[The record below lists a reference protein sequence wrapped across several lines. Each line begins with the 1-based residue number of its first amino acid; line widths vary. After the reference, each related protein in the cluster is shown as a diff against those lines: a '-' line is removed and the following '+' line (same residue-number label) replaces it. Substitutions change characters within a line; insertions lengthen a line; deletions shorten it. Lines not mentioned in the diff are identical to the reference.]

1 MIPDKVGHN
10 DIYYTHEF
18 TLNLLSN
25 FWKFNVKLKDL
36 KICVLLEEKGIEFK
50 KCFFFSLLSTM
61 LMIHFVYSSRIM
73 RLIIFGMVHVI
84 TLLRC
89 LNKCFGNGASINIPM
104 ILSYCWLEHYCG
116 SPWIGQDNYCIWYDV
131 LNESWIVSMK

>member
-25 FWKFNVKLKDL
+25 FWKFYVKLKDL

-50 KCFFFSLLSTM
+50 KCFFFPPFNDVDDT
-61 LMIHFVYSSRIM
+61 F
-73 RLIIFGMVHVI
+73 
-84 TLLRC
+84 C
-89 LNKCFGNGASINIPM
+89 LFIQNHEA
-104 ILSYCWLEHYCG
+104 
-116 SPWIGQDNYCIWYDV
+116 DNIWYGACNYTTP
-131 LNESWIVSMK
+131 LLK